1 MPDHATH
8 PPGISP
14 TPSSLVPASTQL
26 SDVGNN
32 DDDLYDEYLGAL
44 AALGGSAGNGRLR
57 DVLEWDEVSYDTI
70 KTELLNQGLILRG
83 RGRGGSVTLADED
96 AATASMGPA
105 GDRLGRRT
113 RATRGSSATTASSF
127 ETAFRVTDDCLRK
140 EDDRAF
146 MALLEGR
153 SPPILEEAYRWNSW
167 AAPKDADG
175 QLDHHAALTGDYLRH
190 FVNQR
195 LFPYLEQFKQR
206 PRNRKELS

>member
-1 MPDHATH
+1 
-8 PPGISP
+8 
-14 TPSSLVPASTQL
+14 
-26 SDVGNN
+26 
-32 DDDLYDEYLGAL
+32 
-44 AALGGSAGNGRLR
+44 
-57 DVLEWDEVSYDTI
+57 
-70 KTELLNQGLILRG
+70 
-83 RGRGGSVTLADED
+83 
-96 AATASMGPA
+96 MGPA
-105 GDRLGRRT
+105 GDRPGRRT

-127 ETAFRVTDDCLRK
+127 DTAFRAIDDCLRK

-153 SPPILEEAYRWNSW
+153 SPSPILEEAYRWNSW